1 MFSYQVFLVELT
13 GTAPVSSEL
22 FTLLHRYIVYIIPH
36 NSTLVHLFFINS
48 YEEEDTIMIEVAAAL
63 SAATAAFN
71 AIKKGFE
78 VGRDIE
84 SMSGDLSRWMG
95 SVSDINK
102 ADEYAKKPPLFKK
115 LFAAGSVE
123 EEAMASFMAKKK
135 AEDMRY
141 QLKQLISLTRGP
153 AAWEELLRT
162 EGEIRM
168 KRQAAIYAQKE
179 RQRKVIEWTG
189 IFICISILGG
199 FILWLLT
206 LALKAQGLL

>member
-1 MFSYQVFLVELT
+1 MVELT
-13 GTAPVSSEL
+13 GTAPVSSKPFAL
-22 FTLLHRYIVYIIPH
+22 FHRYIVYIILH
-36 NSTLVHLFFINS
+36 NFAFVKDFFINS
-48 YEEEDTIMIEVAAAL
+48 NEEEELHMIEVAAAL
-63 SAATAAFN
+63 SAATTAFN

-84 SMSGDLSRWMG
+84 SMSGDLGRWMG
-95 SVSDINK
+95 AASDINK

-123 EEAMASFMAKKK
+123 EEAMATFMAKKK

-153 AAWEELLRT
+153 AAWEELLKT
-162 EGEIRM
+162 EGEIRK

-179 RQRKVIEWTG
+179 RQRKVIEVTA
-189 IFICISILGG
+189 IILCVILVGG
-199 FILWLLT
+199 FVTWLT
-206 LALKAQGLL
+206 AALLKSQGVI

>member
-1 MFSYQVFLVELT
+1 
-13 GTAPVSSEL
+13 
-22 FTLLHRYIVYIIPH
+22 
-36 NSTLVHLFFINS
+36 
-48 YEEEDTIMIEVAAAL
+48 MIEVAAAL
-63 SAATAAFN
+63 SAATTAFN

-162 EGEIRM
+162 EGEIRK

-189 IFICISILGG
+189 IFIGISILGG
-199 FILWLLT
+199 FIFWLLT